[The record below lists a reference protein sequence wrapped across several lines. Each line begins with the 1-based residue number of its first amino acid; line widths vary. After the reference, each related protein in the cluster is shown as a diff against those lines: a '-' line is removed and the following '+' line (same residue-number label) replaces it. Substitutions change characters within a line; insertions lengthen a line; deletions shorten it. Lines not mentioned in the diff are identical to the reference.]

1 MTTFNTLDV
10 QKSSI
15 IPFAFKGY
23 EIRTVLV
30 DGEPAF
36 VGKDVCDRLGYA
48 DPTNAM
54 KLHCRGVVKRHPIV
68 DALGRAQ
75 NARILFEPDVLR
87 LIIKSRLPEAE
98 EFERWVFEEVLPSIR
113 KTGGYRTIKAPAN
126 MVEAL
131 TLALEQQKALDAKD
145 QEIAEL
151 APQAG
156 ALQKLASLEGV
167 HNLRSAA
174 QQCGWPERKF
184 INRLIELGWL
194 YIHSVTGR
202 KCAYADKIKAGLMES
217 KNVEVKRSGYVEGVG
232 QPMITQKGLAKIR
245 TIIGDVPADDTT
257 LPAELA
263 RKATPRPFAHRSG
276 AAPT

>member
-1 MTTFNTLDV
+1 MTTHNTLDTN
-10 QKSSI
+10 KSSI
-15 IPFAFKGY
+15 IPFAFKGH

-30 DGEPAF
+30 DSEPAF

-48 DPTNAM
+48 DSNNAM
-54 KLHCRGVVKRHPIV
+54 KLHCKGVVKRHP
-68 DALGRAQ
+68 LRTSGGTQ
-75 NARILFEPDVLR
+75 NVRILFEPDVLR

-131 TLALEQQKALDAKD
+131 TLALEQQKALEAKD

-245 TIIGDVPADDTT
+245 TIIGDVPEDDTT
-257 LPAELA
+257 LAAELA
-263 RKATPRPFAHRSG
+263 QKATPRPFAHRSG
-276 AAPT
+276 VTPT

>member
-1 MTTFNTLDV
+1 MSTLNISLSPTSIENAITM
-10 QKSSI
+10 SSR
-15 IPFAFKGY
+15 
-23 EIRTVLV
+23 EIADLTGKRHDNVVRDIEKML
-30 DGEPAF
+30 
-36 VGKDVCDRLGYA
+36 KDVEIDRL
-48 DPTNAM
+48 
-54 KLHCRGVVKRHPIV
+54 KFEGVYV
-68 DALGRAQ
+68 DAKGEQRKCYNLPRDLTYNLILGYRA
-75 NARILFEPDVLR
+75 DLR
-87 LIIKSRLPEAE
+87 LKVVRRWMELEAQQAPALPKTYAEALLEAGRLAQERDKLAE
-98 EFERWVFEEVLPSIR
+98 E
-113 KTGGYRTIKAPAN
+113 KK
-126 MVEAL
+126 
-131 TLALEQQKALDAKD
+131 ALEPKVAALD
-145 QEIAEL
+145 
-151 APQAG
+151 
-156 ALQKLASLEGV
+156 KLASLEGV

-245 TIIGDVPADDTT
+245 TIIGDVPGDDTT

-276 AAPT
+276 ATPT

>member
-1 MTTFNTLDV
+1 MNDIVTSSMT
-10 QKSSI
+10 SAI
-15 IPFAFKGY
+15 IPFAFKGV
-23 EIRTVLV
+23 EIRAVII

-48 DPTNAM
+48 NPNKAMNDHCKGVTNRYP
-54 KLHCRGVVKRHPIV
+54 LQTPGGLQEV
-68 DALGRAQ
+68 
-75 NARILFEPDVLR
+75 RILFEPDVLR

-113 KTGGYRTIKAPAN
+113 KTGSYRTIKAPAN

-131 TLALEQQKALDAKD
+131 TLALEQQKALEAKD

-184 INRLIELGWL
+184 INRLSELGWL
-194 YIHSVTGR
+194 YTHSVTGR

-217 KNVEVKRSGYVEGVG
+217 KNVEVKRSSYVEGVG

-263 RKATPRPFAHRSG
+263 RKATPHPFAHRSG
-276 AAPT
+276 VTPT

>member
-1 MTTFNTLDV
+1 MEL
-10 QKSSI
+10 
-15 IPFAFKGY
+15 
-23 EIRTVLV
+23 E
-30 DGEPAF
+30 
-36 VGKDVCDRLGYA
+36 
-48 DPTNAM
+48 
-54 KLHCRGVVKRHPIV
+54 
-68 DALGRAQ
+68 AQ
-75 NARILFEPDVLR
+75 QAP
-87 LIIKSRLPEAE
+87 
-98 EFERWVFEEVLPSIR
+98 
-113 KTGGYRTIKAPAN
+113 TIKAPAN

-131 TLALEQQKALDAKD
+131 TLALEQQKALEAKD

-194 YIHSVTGR
+194 YTHSVTGR

-245 TIIGDVPADDTT
+245 TIIGDVPSDDAT
-257 LPAELA
+257 LPAELV
-263 RKATPRPFAHRSG
+263 RKATLRPFAHRSG

>member
-1 MTTFNTLDV
+1 MMASNTSSATVSTGNVITMSSREIADLTGKRHDHVIRDIEKMLADV
-10 QKSSI
+10 KIDAPKFGAVYSD
-15 IPFAFKGY
+15 AKGEQRKCY
-23 EIRTVLV
+23 KLPRDLTYNLI
-30 DGEPAF
+30 
-36 VGKDVCDRLGYA
+36 LGYRA
-48 DPTNAM
+48 D
-54 KLHCRGVVKRHPIV
+54 
-68 DALGRAQ
+68 
-75 NARILFEPDVLR
+75 LR
-87 LIIKSRLPEAE
+87 LKVVRRWMELEAQQA
-98 EFERWVFEEVLPSIR
+98 P
-113 KTGGYRTIKAPAN
+113 TIKAPAN

-131 TLALEQQKALDAKD
+131 TLALEQQKALEAKD

-194 YIHSVTGR
+194 YTHSVTGR

-245 TIIGDVPADDTT
+245 TIIGDVPSDDAT
-257 LPAELA
+257 LPAELV
-263 RKATPRPFAHRSG
+263 RKATLRPFAHRSG

>member
-1 MTTFNTLDV
+1 MSAFNTSAITTSTENAVTMSSREIAELTDKQHAHVMRDIRAMLEQVGESRSKFGSTYLDA
-10 QKSSI
+10 Q
-15 IPFAFKGY
+15 
-23 EIRTVLV
+23 
-30 DGEPAF
+30 
-36 VGKDVCDRLGYA
+36 GKERECYNLPQDLTYNLILGYRA
-48 DPTNAM
+48 D
-54 KLHCRGVVKRHPIV
+54 
-68 DALGRAQ
+68 
-75 NARILFEPDVLR
+75 LR
-87 LIIKSRLPEAE
+87 LKVVRRWMELEAQQA
-98 EFERWVFEEVLPSIR
+98 PA
-113 KTGGYRTIKAPAN
+113 IKAPTN

-131 TLALEQQKALDAKD
+131 TLALEQQKALEAKD
-145 QEIAEL
+145 QEIVEL

-245 TIIGDVPADDTT
+245 TIIGDVPGDDTT
-257 LPAELA
+257 LAAGLA

-276 AAPT
+276 ATPT

>member
-1 MTTFNTLDV
+1 MSAFNTLSVPASTENALTMSSLEIAKLTGKRHDHVVRDIEKMLGDV
-10 QKSSI
+10 
-15 IPFAFKGY
+15 
-23 EIRTVLV
+23 
-30 DGEPAF
+30 GEGLPKF
-36 VGKDVCDRLGYA
+36 GDTYTNPQNGQEYRCYNLPRDLTYNLILGYRA
-48 DPTNAM
+48 D
-54 KLHCRGVVKRHPIV
+54 
-68 DALGRAQ
+68 
-75 NARILFEPDVLR
+75 LR
-87 LIIKSRLPEAE
+87 LKVVRRWMELEAQQA
-98 EFERWVFEEVLPSIR
+98 PA
-113 KTGGYRTIKAPAN
+113 IKAPAN

-131 TLALEQQKALDAKD
+131 TLALEQQKALEAKD

-151 APQAG
+151 APQAS

-245 TIIGDVPADDTT
+245 TIIGDVPDDDTT
-257 LPAELA
+257 LAAGLVQ
-263 RKATPRPFAHRSG
+263 KATPRPFAHRSG
-276 AAPT
+276 ATPT